1 MPATVLTVVG
11 GKGGVGATTV
21 ALELATALAKRGRMA
36 LVDGDFGGKRTI
48 ALLMNAIRELD
59 ENRDDSN
66 NLSFATLRSGMTVVE
81 LAHNIHAGFT
91 LKPDKVETLV
101 QNFAQTNTGAIV
113 DAPQPFAAAIRPFI
127 ARCARFILVVEPS
140 LLGLAGAKA
149 MIAEMM
155 KFGITQNQI
164 APITVLRD
172 ARPEIARPDV
182 EKALGLKLIAE
193 VPPKSDRRYAR
204 AMEGLIEF
212 ASSLQ
217 LYQEAQEL
225 GPSIRTPL
233 GDRRLAKLRAPTSM
247 PSENG
252 DARAAHAVDHDKIE
266 RVKSNAHEN
275 LAKRIDL
282 ASAKEKTDPLKAEEL
297 QKQVTQIV
305 NELITAESVGSA
317 EEVAHIRQ
325 EVIDEA
331 LGYGPLE
338 DLLRDPDVTE
348 VMVNGPDHIYV
359 ERAGKITLSTKRF
372 TSDRQLRLVIERM
385 IAPIGRRIDE
395 ATPMVDGRLP
405 DGSRINAIIEPLA
418 ISGSSLTIRRF
429 GTERLHVRQLIEKKA
444 IVAPMVDF
452 LRACVESRLNVVISG
467 GTGSGKT
474 TLMNVLSAYIPDS
487 ERIVTIEDAA
497 ELKLEQ
503 EHVVRL
509 EARPPNLEGR
519 GEIRIRDLV
528 RNSLRMRPD
537 RIIVGECRGGEALDM
552 LQAMNTG
559 HDGSLT
565 TVHANTPR
573 DALSRLET
581 MVMMAGF
588 DIPVR
593 AIREQIAGAIDLI
606 VQVARMRDGTRKVTS
621 ITEVVGMEGETITSQ
636 QIVGFEQRGLDKESR
651 VIGEFVYSG
660 VQPTSMQR
668 FEEFGISYDVR
679 GLAELQ
685 TAVSW

>member
-1 MPATVLTVVG
+1 MPATVLAVIG
-11 GKGGVGATTV
+11 GKGGVGATTIT
-21 ALELATALAKRGRMA
+21 LELAKALSKRGRMA
-36 LVDGDFGGKRTI
+36 IVDGDFGGRRTI
-48 ALLMNAIRELD
+48 ALMLDAVKDLD
-59 ENRDDSN
+59 EARDEAN
-66 NLSFATLRSGMTVVE
+66 NLSFATLRSGITVVE

-91 LKPDKVETLV
+91 LKPDKVEALV
-101 QNFAQTNTGAIV
+101 QNFASTNTGAIV

-127 ARCARFILVVEPS
+127 VRCARYILVVEPT
-140 LLGLAGAKA
+140 LLGMAGGKA
-149 MIAEMM
+149 MIAEML
-155 KFGITQNQI
+155 KFGISVGQI
-164 APITVLRD
+164 APVTMQRD
-172 ARPEIARPDV
+172 PQPEYSKADV
-182 EKALGLKLIAE
+182 QKALGIPIVAE
-193 VPPKSDRRYAR
+193 IPPKTDRRYAR
-204 AMEGLIEF
+204 AMDALIEY

-217 LYQEAQEL
+217 IYQEAQDL

-233 GDRRLAKLRAPTSM
+233 GDRRLAKLRAPTQLGT
-247 PSENG
+247 NG
-252 DARAAHAVDHDKIE
+252 AEARVGSQIDEEKIE
-266 RVKSNAHEN
+266 RVKSNAHET

-297 QKQVTQIV
+297 TKQVTQIV
-305 NELITAESVGSA
+305 NELITAETLGSA

-348 VMVNGPDHIYV
+348 IMVNGPDHVYV
-359 ERAGKITLSTKRF
+359 ERAGKITESAKRF
-372 TSDRQLRLVIERM
+372 TSERQLRLVIERM

-444 IVAPMVDF
+444 IAAPMVDF
-452 LRACVESRLNVVISG
+452 LRACVEGRLNVVISG

-474 TLMNVLSAYIPDS
+474 TLMNILSGYIPAN
-487 ERIVTIEDAA
+487 ERIITIEDAA

-509 EARPPNLEGR
+509 EARPANLEGR

-565 TVHANTPR
+565 TVHSNTPR
-573 DALSRLET
+573 DCLSRIET

-593 AIREQIAGAIDLI
+593 AIREQISGAIDLI
-606 VQVARMRDGTRKVTS
+606 VQVARLRDGSRKVTS
-621 ITEVVGMEGETITSQ
+621 ITEVVGMEGDIITSQ
-636 QIVGFEQRGLDKESR
+636 EIVSFDQRGLDKESR
-651 VIGEFVYSG
+651 VIGEFIYSG
-660 VQPTSMQR
+660 VQPSCTKR
-668 FEEFGISYDVR
+668 FEEFGISYDIR

-685 TAVSW
+685 TAVRW